1 MNDIN
6 HPLVSIIMPSYNHGR
21 HIAKSIDSIIK
32 QTYTNWELIIVDN
45 NSTDNTKKILSKYEN
60 NDKIKTFYVKN
71 NGIIAYSRNIGI
83 KNSRADYIAFID
95 SDDIWLN
102 NKLEICIPVIKS
114 YDLIYHD
121 MSIYFQHKP
130 KKNKVSRKFNLE
142 GNILKKLLMNGN
154 PIVNSSV
161 ITKKNILEKIGFI
174 DEHPSI
180 NRSVDYNTW
189 LKIARETNNFK
200 YVPNVL
206 GKNLIHENNLSNIN
220 MESSTRAA
228 AAEFLIELNSDE
240 IKTFNARLK
249 YIDIKYNYDS
259 GNNNKNLKGIFF
271 CLKHG
276 TFDLKLKALFLLIMN
291 SFKINK

>member
-130 KKNKVSRKFNLE
+130 KKIKFH
-142 GNILKKLLMNGN
+142 
-154 PIVNSSV
+154 V
-161 ITKKNILEKIGFI
+161 
-174 DEHPSI
+174 
-180 NRSVDYNTW
+180 
-189 LKIARETNNFK
+189 
-200 YVPNVL
+200 
-206 GKNLIHENNLSNIN
+206 NLIL
-220 MESSTRAA
+220 RV
-228 AAEFLIELNSDE
+228 
-240 IKTFNARLK
+240 
-249 YIDIKYNYDS
+249 
-259 GNNNKNLKGIFF
+259 IF
-271 CLKHG
+271 
-276 TFDLKLKALFLLIMN
+276 
-291 SFKINK
+291 

>member
-1 MNDIN
+1 
-6 HPLVSIIMPSYNHGR
+6 
-21 HIAKSIDSIIK
+21 
-32 QTYTNWELIIVDN
+32 
-45 NSTDNTKKILSKYEN
+45 
-60 NDKIKTFYVKN
+60 
-71 NGIIAYSRNIGI
+71 
-83 KNSRADYIAFID
+83 
-95 SDDIWLN
+95 
-102 NKLEICIPVIKS
+102 
-114 YDLIYHD
+114 
-121 MSIYFQHKP
+121 
-130 KKNKVSRKFNLE
+130 
-142 GNILKKLLMNGN
+142 MNGN